1 MAILSRFEALSVSLT
16 PKYYISAVAMHT
28 FTSQCDSVIAKVLG
42 GDRADAIAGFEQ
54 TCLDSADSHLF
65 LEAIMSAD
73 CSNANGR

>member
-1 MAILSRFEALSVSLT
+1 
-16 PKYYISAVAMHT
+16 MHT
-28 FTSQCDSVIAKVLG
+28 FPSQCDSAIAKVLG

-65 LEAIMSAD
+65 LEAIMGAD